1 VPNLV
6 SKRISGSWSGQV
18 LYVFVAFLVG
28 FMNSR
33 VFNSAVDASD
43 LETSRDLKTITAG
56 FTGVSFLGVG
66 LQFLYARAIGSGQKA
81 TWRTG
86 ALMSAVAAVT
96 AFVISFTAIT
106 ATIQFQAQI
115 ASLVALAIFF
125 SIFTSAQF
133 ASLLINKRWI
143 AISSLAFLG
152 AFLRMIFWRIDLFS
166 SSLHGFIWGIVFS
179 NLIVYCAVLFL
190 TTLEKLPAKSG
201 LRITSQLVPVGIL
214 TGLMIIVTGG
224 GIARRSALGHESL
237 DYSDAGL
244 IGRQIFYLVV
254 VIAYAAFPALC
265 NSPLYSQELG
275 KSYRQGQFASTLL
288 AVGSGIILWKV
299 AVNNDH
305 TDVVHRIL
313 LIQIF
318 AWVLFSISLTPLL
331 YFVAHN
337 SRVGLAVLFPASVMV
352 VAQFWASSAF
362 ELSLAFLLSS
372 FLLFILALV
381 PALVRSRP
389 VVHAIRKS
397 DVSCKQLTREAVTV
411 VVPSYN
417 PGARVLETIR
427 DIHGA
432 FEEVGRKV
440 LVVAVSDG
448 STDESV
454 RLLDSLHEDWFVHIS
469 LPTNVGK
476 GGALLAGFQ
485 VVSTSYVGFID
496 ADGDIPPGL
505 LPSMF
510 GTAREENADVVFGSK
525 WHPESDVVVSSMRRL
540 VSKAHHVLQ
549 MMLFKLDISD
559 TQAGIKVYKTNSL
572 QDVLHTLKET
582 GFSLDLEIFVSM
594 SAHKLNNFI
603 EMPVVI
609 TRSGESTIS
618 IRTAIGAFLDM
629 LRIFWRSRI
638 ALRYDSLAYLTD
650 QKTSEKT
657 K

>member
-1 VPNLV
+1 
-6 SKRISGSWSGQV
+6 
-18 LYVFVAFLVG
+18 
-28 FMNSR
+28 
-33 VFNSAVDASD
+33 
-43 LETSRDLKTITAG
+43 
-56 FTGVSFLGVG
+56 
-66 LQFLYARAIGSGQKA
+66 
-81 TWRTG
+81 
-86 ALMSAVAAVT
+86 
-96 AFVISFTAIT
+96 
-106 ATIQFQAQI
+106 
-115 ASLVALAIFF
+115 
-125 SIFTSAQF
+125 
-133 ASLLINKRWI
+133 
-143 AISSLAFLG
+143 
-152 AFLRMIFWRIDLFS
+152 
-166 SSLHGFIWGIVFS
+166 
-179 NLIVYCAVLFL
+179 
-190 TTLEKLPAKSG
+190 
-201 LRITSQLVPVGIL
+201 
-214 TGLMIIVTGG
+214 
-224 GIARRSALGHESL
+224 
-237 DYSDAGL
+237 
-244 IGRQIFYLVV
+244 
-254 VIAYAAFPALC
+254 
-265 NSPLYSQELG
+265 
-275 KSYRQGQFASTLL
+275 
-288 AVGSGIILWKV
+288 
-299 AVNNDH
+299 
-305 TDVVHRIL
+305 
-313 LIQIF
+313 
-318 AWVLFSISLTPLL
+318 
-331 YFVAHN
+331 
-337 SRVGLAVLFPASVMV
+337 MV